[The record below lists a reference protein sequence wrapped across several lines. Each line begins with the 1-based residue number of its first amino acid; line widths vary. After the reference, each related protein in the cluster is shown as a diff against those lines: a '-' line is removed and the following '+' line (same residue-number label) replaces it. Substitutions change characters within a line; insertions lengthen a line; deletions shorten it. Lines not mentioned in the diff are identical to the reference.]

1 MSLSDAA
8 IRHLQR
14 TLDVPDAG
22 ERYEVLGE
30 IGRGGMGTVYRAMDH
45 QLGREVALKAI
56 AFHADA
62 GVTERLS
69 REARVLAQL
78 EHPGIVAVHDVGT
91 LADGRPFYVMRLVRG
106 TNLAQHAAGRG
117 RGELL
122 RRFLQ
127 VCDAVAFAHAR
138 GVIHRDL
145 TPRNVMIGEFGE
157 VLVVDW
163 GVARVLGARG
173 GAAEDGSAAEGGSAA
188 AGEGARGLDLGIGH
202 ETSPVAAGR
211 ASGDALAAGPQRTGD
226 GVIVGTPGYMPPEA
240 AAGGAR
246 DVDERGDVFG
256 LGAILRDLLAASGAP
271 APRPLAAIVA
281 RATALLPDDRYAS
294 AAALAADVR
303 RWFDAEPVQA
313 YRENALE
320 RAARFYGRNRPLI
333 LLLLAYA
340 VVRVTILLWRG
351 V

>member
-1 MSLSDAA
+1 MSLSDAT

-122 RRFLQ
+122 RLFLQ

-163 GVARVLGARG
+163 GVARVLGARHPD
-173 GAAEDGSAAEGGSAA
+173 A
-188 AGEGARGLDLGIGH
+188 GIGH

-211 ASGDALAAGPQRTGD
+211 ASGDALAAGTQRTGD

-246 DVDERGDVFG
+246 DVDARGDVFG

>member
-8 IRHLQR
+8 LRHLQR
-14 TLDVPDAG
+14 TLDAPDAG

-62 GVTERLS
+62 GITERLS

-122 RRFLQ
+122 RLFLQ

-163 GVARVLGARG
+163 GVARVLGARDPD
-173 GAAEDGSAAEGGSAA
+173 A
-188 AGEGARGLDLGIGH
+188 GIGH
-202 ETSPVAAGR
+202 EPSPVAAGR

-281 RATALLPDDRYAS
+281 RATALLPEDRYAS

>member
-163 GVARVLGARG
+163 GVARVLGARDPD
-173 GAAEDGSAAEGGSAA
+173 A
-188 AGEGARGLDLGIGH
+188 GIGH

-211 ASGDALAAGPQRTGD
+211 ASGDALAAGTQRTGD

-246 DVDERGDVFG
+246 DVDARGDVFG

>member
-8 IRHLQR
+8 LRHLQR
-14 TLDVPDAG
+14 TLDAPDAG

-56 AFHADA
+56 AFHADP

-122 RRFLQ
+122 RLFLQ

-163 GVARVLGARG
+163 GVARVLGAR
-173 GAAEDGSAAEGGSAA
+173 DPD
-188 AGEGARGLDLGIGH
+188 AGIVH
-202 ETSPVAAGR
+202 ETPPVAAGR
-211 ASGDALAAGPQRTGD
+211 ASGDALAAGTLRTGD

-281 RATALLPDDRYAS
+281 RATALLPEDRYAS